1 MNNQAAPPVR
11 LAPAGP
17 LRGEVAITTDA
28 AGFVIS
34 CTPAAL
40 EMLGYSARGA
50 RARELPNMFIG
61 NRPRLSELL
70 AAAHGRPFEREAR
83 FRPNDRK
90 ALSVRFRVEPAES
103 LPDGAVA
110 LRWTFEVR
118 WPLTMRLP
126 RGLDPRQLITLWR
139 SEPLRCV
146 FAPGG
151 AEKRRLFVCAT
162 ADEVVHEEPTPDVAS
177 ALTRAAELRELAAH
191 GSFAAGSRSQETAR
205 LGAAP

>member
-1 MNNQAAPPVR
+1 MSSQAEHPGRV
-11 LAPAGP
+11 APAPGA

-40 EMLGYSARGA
+40 EMLGYSTRGA
-50 RARELPNMFIG
+50 RGRELPNMFIG

-90 ALSVRFRVEPAES
+90 ALSVRFRVEAGDA
-103 LPDGAVA
+103 LPDGAVT
-110 LRWTFEVR
+110 LQWTFEVR
-118 WPLTMRLP
+118 WPLTMRVP

-151 AEKRRLFVCAT
+151 KEKRRLFVCAG
-162 ADEVVHEEPTPDVAS
+162 ADEVVHEEPTPDIES
-177 ALTRAAELRELAAH
+177 ALMRAAALHEQAVR
-191 GSFAAGSRSQETAR
+191 GDFAAGSR
-205 LGAAP
+205 G